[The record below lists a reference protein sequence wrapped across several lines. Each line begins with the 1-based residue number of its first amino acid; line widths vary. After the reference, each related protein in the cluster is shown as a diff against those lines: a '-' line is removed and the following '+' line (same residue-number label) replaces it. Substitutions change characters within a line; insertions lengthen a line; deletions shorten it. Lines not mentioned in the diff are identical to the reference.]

1 MGTPNEGL
9 DAPDELS
16 NEHNEHLQPTA
27 EVSPERQAM
36 PDGGLEGWLSVLA
49 GFCVF
54 VNSWYVTTSPL
65 PVTPKQS

>member
-1 MGTPNEGL
+1 MGTQNEGL

-16 NEHNEHLQPTA
+16 NEHNEHQPPA
-27 EVSPERQAM
+27 EASPERQPV

-54 VNSWYVTTSPL
+54 VNSWYVPTSPS